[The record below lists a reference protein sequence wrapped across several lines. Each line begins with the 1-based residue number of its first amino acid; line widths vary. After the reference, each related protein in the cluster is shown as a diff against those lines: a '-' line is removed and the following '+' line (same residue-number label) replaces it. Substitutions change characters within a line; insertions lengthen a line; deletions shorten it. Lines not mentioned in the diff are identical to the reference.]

1 MWSVWHGSKL
11 EKRLFGNKA
20 EKQPLLGDHAG
31 KACSDQLSCKC
42 TLVKLATK
50 LVPCNTLCLLLLR
63 QDKRSCSVVA
73 FQAFGN
79 LCQTPLSYSIKCL
92 AGNAEA
98 TQQYADL
105 MWRPVSPQGY
115 QPPTLHLP
123 AAASRLDSHNHN
135 LSRRFLE
142 QTQRTHSQP
151 LCNTEPHSN
160 DSTRPGTPPTFGSH
174 HVQSAGDVADAAY
187 GYQPLL
193 EPLLPVSDLLQS
205 SSSQQPAQ
213 DHQAF
218 RGASAA
224 HPPFQRAQSFPIV
237 PSVPAL
243 ASPLQRPPSHHSHSP
258 QPSEA
263 SQPALQGLHVPLE
276 PHERQ
281 LLNNLLHRSN
291 STRSQDRCSDH
302 SQSQSSTSTHLDSQ
316 PLSLP
321 RSWSARRLTSGS
333 LMLHDTSALQDP
345 HDLSRYQL
353 FLHFSAGQLATIH
366 TFPQMRHWLAT
377 LGLQRHSP
385 GCIAVAFVHSACRDC
400 HTWMKA
406 AAGS

>member
-1 MWSVWHGSKL
+1 MVLQHVPSALAGPWTRWYKKHKL
-11 EKRLFGNKA
+11 LVASLIKKKLLRCCSLSFW
-20 EKQPLLGDHAG
+20 QP
-31 KACSDQLSCKC
+31 
-42 TLVKLATK
+42 
-50 LVPCNTLCLLLLR
+50 VPTCGTLC
-63 QDKRSCSVVA
+63 
-73 FQAFGN
+73 QAQ
-79 LCQTPLSYSIKCL
+79 LYSSTCF

-123 AAASRLDSHNHN
+123 AAASRLDSHTHTS
-135 LSRRFLE
+135 SRRFLE

-151 LCNTEPHSN
+151 LNSTEPHSS

-174 HVQSAGDVADAAY
+174 HIQSAHDVVDTAY

-224 HPPFQRAQSFPIV
+224 HPAFKRAQSFPIA

-258 QPSEA
+258 QPSEP
-263 SQPALQGLHVPLE
+263 SQPALQGLNMPLE

-302 SQSQSSTSTHLDSQ
+302 SQSQSSTSTHMDSQ

-353 FLHFSAGQLATIH
+353 FLLSNCQLAVTPAH
-366 TFPQMRHWLAT
+366 PSDVALAS
-377 LGLQRHSP
+377 SP
-385 GCIAVAFVHSACRDC
+385 WVVKESAHLSAVAYVPSA
-400 HTWMKA
+400 
-406 AAGS
+406 

>member
-1 MWSVWHGSKL
+1 MSGMVASLRSACLGTKQRSSLCLEIMQERLVMINCHASV
-11 EKRLFGNKA
+11 
-20 EKQPLLGDHAG
+20 PLLRWPRSLFLHHIP
-31 KACSDQLSCKC
+31 L
-42 TLVKLATK
+42 LVLD
-50 LVPCNTLCLLLLR
+50 LR
-63 QDKRSCSVVA
+63 QHNHSCSVVA
-73 FQAFGN
+73 VQGFGN
-79 LCQTPLSYSIKCL
+79 LCQTQLYPSKCR
-92 AGNAEA
+92 AGTAEA

-105 MWRPVSPQGY
+105 MWRPGSPQGY
-115 QPPTLHLP
+115 QPPSLHLP
-123 AAASRLDSHNHN
+123 ATASRLDSHTHN
-135 LSRRFLE
+135 SSRRFLE
-142 QTQRTHSQP
+142 QTQRTRSQP
-151 LCNTEPHSN
+151 LSSTDPHSN

-174 HVQSAGDVADAAY
+174 HIQSAHDVTDAAY

-218 RGASAA
+218 RGAAAA
-224 HPPFQRAQSFPIV
+224 HPPFKRAQSFPIA

-258 QPSEA
+258 QPSEP
-263 SQPALQGLHVPLE
+263 SQPALQGLNVPLE

-302 SQSQSSTSTHLDSQ
+302 SQSQSSTSTHMDSQ

-345 HDLSRYQL
+345 HDMSRYQL
-353 FLHFSAGQLATIH
+353 CLHFSTCQLAVICT
-366 TFPQMRHWLAT
+366 PQ
-377 LGLQRHSP
+377 
-385 GCIAVAFVHSACRDC
+385 
-400 HTWMKA
+400 
-406 AAGS
+406 